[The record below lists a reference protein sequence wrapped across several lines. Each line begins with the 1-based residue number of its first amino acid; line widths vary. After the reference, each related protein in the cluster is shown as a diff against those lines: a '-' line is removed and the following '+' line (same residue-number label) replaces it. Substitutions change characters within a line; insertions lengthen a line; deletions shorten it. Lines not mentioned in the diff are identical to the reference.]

1 MKGFCIRTV
10 ATLALLTSA
19 GAVSAGEI
27 YEVWGHGATWEQ
39 ARNDARAL
47 GVQLCTS
54 QGYSGA
60 VFEEVQT
67 YDSGGGYITYGLAEC
82 Y

>member
-1 MKGFCIRTV
+1 MRTV

-19 GAVSAGEI
+19 GVVSAGEI

-39 ARNDARAL
+39 ARDDARTL
-47 GVQLCTS
+47 GVQLCIS

-60 VFEEVQT
+60 AFEEVQT